1 MEDKRTFERFELK
14 VPARVGIEGWDQKR
28 EEISLVTS
36 NICAGGA
43 YFFKKAPIPEGTR
56 VQMDFVLSIDKL
68 KGLLDSQC
76 RIKVKGEV
84 VRSEETG
91 IAIRFDKDYQ
101 IESARTT
108 LH

>member
-1 MEDKRTFERFELK
+1 MEDKRTFERFELE
-14 VPARVGIEGWDQKR
+14 VPARVGIEGWDQKS
-28 EEISLVTS
+28 EEIALVTS

-43 YFFKKAPIPEGTR
+43 YFFTKAPIPEGTR

-76 RIKVKGEV
+76 RIKVRGEV

-101 IESARTT
+101 IESAGTT